1 MASVA
6 AATAPVVKGDPA
18 PSSGEKKLPPPSP
31 LRSILAG
38 SLAGGIEICA
48 CRPAC
53 SGGMAVAYG
62 LPG

>member
-6 AATAPVVKGDPA
+6 AATAPVAKADPA
-18 PSSGEKKLPPPSP
+18 AGAGEKKLPPPSP

-48 CRPAC
+48 SQVLSMGRERFVDC
-53 SGGMAVAYG
+53 GY
-62 LPG
+62 

>member
-6 AATAPVVKGDPA
+6 AATAPVAKADSPA
-18 PSSGEKKLPPPSP
+18 GAGEKKLPPPSP

-48 CRPAC
+48 
-53 SGGMAVAYG
+53 SHVLG
-62 LPG
+62 

>member
-6 AATAPVVKGDPA
+6 AATAPVAKTDPA
-18 PSSGEKKLPPPSP
+18 AGEKKLPPPSP

-48 CRPAC
+48 SRVPVWTERTI
-53 SGGMAVAYG
+53 SRTI
-62 LPG
+62 